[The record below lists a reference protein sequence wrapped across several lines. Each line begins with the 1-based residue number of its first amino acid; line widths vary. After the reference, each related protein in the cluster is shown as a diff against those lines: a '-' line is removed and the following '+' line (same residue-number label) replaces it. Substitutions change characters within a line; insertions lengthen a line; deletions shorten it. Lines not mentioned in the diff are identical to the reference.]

1 VSRQPKDFPQLHLV
15 FRDAKKNSDDR
26 VDYSNRLNNTTI
38 HSDVTYE
45 LQPPG
50 LTTLFLYDTPESG
63 GDTLYIDQR
72 GEVSDSGILS

>member
-1 VSRQPKDFPQLHLV
+1 M

-72 GEVSDSGILS
+72 GENSNVGILSNPTNR